1 MENLITLKIKYSL
14 LNNADRD
21 TLLSFIKNYNNVYR
35 FTANRLLENPK
46 LSTKEI
52 TELQGNLNNILIDSH
67 LKNSCIFDVK
77 TLVKQSDQGDKIVF
91 GGKQLLN
98 KRNKHQI
105 SNGEW
110 KLQRLVPLC
119 SVGEA
124 YKKANRKFTILSSS
138 QVLFKPNRNIH
149 IVLNLC
155 SLRKNWKSQLE
166 RLLLLQNQK
175 LLPITYRLDLDY
187 IYITYDCN
195 LTSTSKPKGKILDR
209 ILSIDMNPN
218 YLGYDICDWRG
229 EYPNRIVKSEVL
241 SLKPL
246 NDKDNGLKS
255 KGLNSSSKER
265 TYIKNK
271 REYEIIQLAH
281 QIVKQ
286 TIHYKCELIAIEDL
300 TISPGDLNKGK
311 RLNKLCNNQWC
322 RDRFVQVLEKLCRLN
337 NVKLLKMPA
346 NYSSYIGNLC
356 YRKYNLPD
364 MCLSALE
371 IGRRNYEFNHQYL
384 LKDKDIEKN
393 IVLNNSQ
400 EFISN
405 AKQSLEELGLHLDI
419 NLVDLKQVFKEVKN
433 SKLRYR
439 VQLDGN
445 QCCFRKFYKKKYMDL
460 YRFV

>member
-14 LNNADRD
+14 SSSIDRD

-46 LSTKEI
+46 LGTKRI
-52 TELQGNLNNILIDSH
+52 TELQNNLNNIFIDSH
-67 LKNSCIFDVK
+67 LKNSCIFDAK
-77 TLVKQSDQGDKIVF
+77 TLIKQSEQGDKIIF

-105 SNGEW
+105 SNEEW

-124 YKKANRKFTILSSS
+124 DKKANRKFTILSSS
-138 QVLFKPNRNIH
+138 QILFKPNKSTH

-166 RLLLLQNQK
+166 RLSLLQNQK
-175 LLPITYRLDLDY
+175 VLPITYRLDLDY

-195 LTSTSKPKGKILDR
+195 LTSTSKSKSKTLDR

-218 YLGYDICDWRG
+218 YLGYDICDWSG

-246 NDKDNGLKS
+246 NDKDSSLKS
-255 KGLNSSSKER
+255 KSLNSSSKER
-265 TYIKNK
+265 ACITDK
-271 REYEIIQLAH
+271 REYEVIQLAH

-286 TIHYKCELIAIEDL
+286 TIHYGCELIAIEDL
-300 TISPGDLNKGK
+300 VILPGNLNKGK
-311 RLNKLCNNQWC
+311 KLNKLCNNQWC
-322 RDRFVQVLEKLCRLN
+322 RDKFVRVLEKLCKLSN
-337 NVKLLKMPA
+337 IKLLKMPA
-346 NYSSYIGNLC
+346 NYSSYTGNLC

-371 IGRRNYEFNHQYL
+371 IGRRGYEFNHQYL
-384 LKDKDIEKN
+384 LKDKDIKKN

-400 EFISN
+400 EFVSN
-405 AKQSLEELGLHLDI
+405 AKQSLEELGLHLGIDS
-419 NLVDLKQVFKEVKN
+419 VDLKQIFKEVKN

-439 VQLDGN
+439 VQLDEN
-445 QCCFRKFYKKKYMDL
+445 QCCFRKFYKKKYIDL

>member
-14 LNNADRD
+14 SNSVDRD
-21 TLLSFIKNYNNVYR
+21 TLFSFIKNYNNVYR

-52 TELQGNLNNILIDSH
+52 TELQNNLNNIFIDSH

-77 TLVKQSDQGDKIVF
+77 ALIKQSDQGDRIVF

-105 SNGEW
+105 SKEEW

-124 YKKANRKFTILSSS
+124 DKKANRKFTILSPS
-138 QVLFKPNRNIH
+138 QILFKPNKSTHVI
-149 IVLNLC
+149 LNLC

-187 IYITYDCN
+187 VYITYDCN
-195 LTSTSKPKGKILDR
+195 LTSTSRSKGKILDR

-218 YLGYDICDWRG
+218 YLGYDICDWSG

-265 TYIKNK
+265 TYITNK
-271 REYEIIQLAH
+271 REYEVIQLAH
-281 QIVKQ
+281 QIIKQ
-286 TIHYKCELIAIEDL
+286 AIYYRCELITIEDL
-300 TISPGDLNKGK
+300 VISPGNLNKGK
-311 RLNKLCNNQWC
+311 KLNKLCNNQWC
-322 RDRFVQVLEKLCRLN
+322 RDRFVRVLEKLCKLSSI
-337 NVKLLKMPA
+337 KLLKMPA
-346 NYSSYIGNLC
+346 NYSSYTGNLC

-371 IGRRNYEFNHQYL
+371 IGRRGYEFNRQYL

-405 AKQSLEELGLHLDI
+405 AKQSLEELGLHLDVD
-419 NLVDLKQVFKEVKN
+419 LVDLKQIFKEVKN

-439 VQLDGN
+439 VQLDEN
-445 QCCFRKFYKKKYMDL
+445 QCCFRKFYKKKYVDL